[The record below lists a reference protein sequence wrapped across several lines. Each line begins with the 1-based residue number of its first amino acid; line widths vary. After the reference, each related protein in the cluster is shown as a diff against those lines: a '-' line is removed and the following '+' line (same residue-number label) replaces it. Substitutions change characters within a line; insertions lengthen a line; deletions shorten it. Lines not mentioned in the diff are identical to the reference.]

1 VPALTETEARA
12 RAALIAVDSYDV
24 FIDLNPE
31 AAASVRSRTEI
42 RFTCAEPGAATF
54 AELTATAVSAVLNG
68 REVLGLDA
76 PAGGRLALAGLAAE
90 NTLVV
95 EAEVAADALTRF
107 TDPADGAGY
116 LLFTGYPTESP
127 RLFCC
132 FDQADLTATTTLS
145 LVLPAGWECLANGP
159 VTSRPAAG
167 ETGRWRF
174 GPVDGTRPFDM
185 TIAAGPYAR
194 AWSGTGGTGDAVR
207 MSIWCRGS
215 LAGTVPGPKGFERFA
230 EQARQALAY
239 YERMLGV
246 PVPQVRHRVRP
257 PAGRAGDLD
266 PRADAGQREPAGPD
280 GRPGRRLRGDA
291 LRTRGVAPVVRLP
304 HLGPLVGRPVAGR
317 GDGHVR
323 ELHGHGG
330 GGDGR
335 PVDRVL
341 LPGGAARLRGRR
353 AA

>member
-12 RAALIAVDSYDV
+12 RAALIAVVSYG
-24 FIDLNPE
+24 FFADLNPG
-31 AAASVRSRTEI
+31 AADPVRSRTEV

-54 AELTATAVSAVLNG
+54 ADLAATATSAVLNG
-68 REVLGLDA
+68 RELEP
-76 PAGGRLALAGLAAE
+76 PADGRLALSGLAAE
-90 NTLVV
+90 NTLVVEAEVV

-132 FDQADLTATTTLS
+132 FDQADLTAITTLS

-159 VTSRPAAG
+159 VTSRPPAG
-167 ETGRWRF
+167 EAGRWRF

-215 LAGTVPGPKGFERFA
+215 AAAPPAWTTWSRAGP
-230 EQARQALAY
+230 
-239 YERMLGV
+239 
-246 PVPQVRHRVRP
+246 VRP
-257 PAGRAGDLD
+257 EG
-266 PRADAGQREPAGPD
+266 
-280 GRPGRRLRGDA
+280 
-291 LRTRGVAPVVRLP
+291 T
-304 HLGPLVGRPVAGR
+304 
-317 GDGHVR
+317 
-323 ELHGHGG
+323 
-330 GGDGR
+330 
-335 PVDRVL
+335 
-341 LPGGAARLRGRR
+341 
-353 AA
+353 